1 MLPQVEMRVVDPVI
15 LEDVEPGTP
24 GELWFRTDQAMAG
37 YLGKPE
43 ATAETIVDGWVRSG
57 DVGRVDDGGF
67 VFIEDRVK
75 DMIITGGENVYSPEV
90 ERVIAEFPAIG
101 EVAVIG
107 VPDDR
112 WGEQVKAVV
121 SPAPGEQVDAGKL
134 VEFCRERLAH
144 YKCPRSVDV
153 VEALPRNATGKIL
166 KRTLRRPYWEG
177 RERNV

>member
-1 MLPQVEMRVVDPVI
+1 
-15 LEDVEPGTP
+15 
-24 GELWFRTDQAMAG
+24 MAG

-43 ATAETIVDGWVRSG
+43 ATAETIVDGWVRTG
-57 DVGRVDDGGF
+57 DVGRLDDGGF
-67 VFIEDRVK
+67 LYLEDRVK

-90 ERVIAEFPAIG
+90 ERVVAEYPGVA

-107 VPDDR
+107 VPDER

-121 SPAPGEQVDAGKL
+121 AGEQLDVDKL
-134 VEFCRERLAH
+134 MEFCREHLAH

-166 KRTLRRPYWEG
+166 KRSLREPYW
-177 RERNV
+177 RDRDRNV